1 MSLDSVARRAGGKA
15 GTRERERKYGSG
27 LCLSEGIPEKVVF
40 EVMPERRINCL
51 LSLNFVRLG

>member
-1 MSLDSVARRAGGKA
+1 MWPGGLA
-15 GTRERERKYGSG
+15 ERQAQEKERGNTVLAYAFRKEF
-27 LCLSEGIPEKVVF
+27 LKEVVF